1 MTRVKTHWIPSHNKV
16 KASILSNTVVSS
28 TSTAANLNSISIEM
42 LIIHQNYKANF
53 HWLIL
58 LALVTVIFSLS
69 LEFYCTG
76 NWIISLF
83 ASRDHFFFLR
93 FWIDDIS

>member
-58 LALVTVIFSLS
+58 LALVTVIF
-69 LEFYCTG
+69 
-76 NWIISLF
+76 
-83 ASRDHFFFLR
+83 FFFVSGILLYR
-93 FWIDDIS
+93 KLDHQLICVT

>member
-58 LALVTVIFSLS
+58 LALVTVIFFFVSGIL
-69 LEFYCTG
+69 LYRK
-76 NWIISLF
+76 L
-83 ASRDHFFFLR
+83 DHQL
-93 FWIDDIS
+93 ICVT